1 MLGSSFY
8 DEVLRQHGVVNLAE
22 AAAAF
27 SRATAHC
34 DNLVKVHRRAGTG
47 GQGRRFIE
55 VSVNRAVIVIAVA
68 CWQSVVQDLTK
79 VLLDASMPAKG
90 SPGWGTANLL
100 AGRVSSEI
108 GKFSTPNAENTR
120 TLLQS
125 AGFDARP
132 SWTWSTGR
140 FGRDTLTPTQV
151 ESRLA
156 EWLKIRH
163 AIAHGHEHMPCVG
176 VLQAVTPKSQPQ
188 DPPIRLVD
196 AIQCLN
202 FVRRL
207 AQVTADGVAS
217 HLGVPLETFH

>member
-1 MLGSSFY
+1 MHDSI
-8 DEVLRQHGVVNLAE
+8 VVVRLRRALV
-22 AAAAF
+22 AF
-27 SRATAHC
+27 GRATAHC

-55 VSVNRAVIVIAVA
+55 VSVNRAVIVIAIA
-68 CWQSVVQDLTK
+68 CWQSVVQDLTR
-79 VLLDASMPAKG
+79 VLVDASMPAKG
-90 SPGWGTANLL
+90 NPSWGTANLL

-108 GKFSTPNAENTR
+108 GRFSTPNAENTR
-120 TLLQS
+120 GLLQS
-125 AGFDARP
+125 AGFDPRP

-140 FGRDTLTPTQV
+140 FGRDTLTPNQV
-151 ESRLA
+151 ESRLS

-163 AIAHGHEHMPCVG
+163 AIAHGHEQMPCVA

-196 AIQCLN
+196 AIQCLD

-207 AQVTADGVAS
+207 AQVTGDGVAT
-217 HLGVPLETFH
+217 HLGVPLESFR